1 MEYGDILESQIT
13 QPTGDYKGPG
23 DINNAPWQARLNNPS
38 GNTWI
43 PVDPSV
49 ATLIVDLLDAYH
61 VIGIEAHGNNQ
72 FPSKPGYPTD
82 FEVQYKPNSLTS
94 SWIPALSV
102 SIVIEGA
109 QLRHFELFGLR
120 TTLHINCMLLV
131 YA

>member
-1 MEYGDILESQIT
+1 MENGDILDSQIT
-13 QPTGDYKGPG
+13 QLTGDYKGPG

-43 PVDPSV
+43 PSDPSV

-72 FPSKPGYPTD
+72 LPSKPGYPTD
-82 FEVQYKPNSLTS
+82 FEIQYKLNSF
-94 SWIPALSV
+94 WKPALSV